1 MPNKLNPPS
10 RALPPNGEKKGKF
23 FVGVSVKYWFGCV
36 CCGIIICGWVWVGII
51 IGAVISFIISLVM
64 KSLGYDWQFVISITS
79 VLLAVGVS
87 ILTGVIF
94 GLYPALKASRLN
106 PIEALRYE

>member
-23 FVGVSVKYWFGCV
+23 FVGVSVMYWFGCV

-51 IGAVISFIISLVM
+51 IGAVIWGCVNIGDCS
-64 KSLGYDWQFVISITS
+64 GW
-79 VLLAVGVS
+79 VLCSSDVLDIGNVAVQ
-87 ILTGVIF
+87 TGIH
-94 GLYPALKASRLN
+94 
-106 PIEALRYE
+106 